1 MSAPDSSQF
10 HLDPS
15 NAEDAEL
22 ISFFVEGLPE
32 RVEALREASQTRDI
46 EIIHRIAHQL
56 KGSAPNYGFPAIGT
70 AASELEQAV
79 SNASTDSVEQLT
91 NELNALINL
100 CESYTKE
107 S

>member
-1 MSAPDSSQF
+1 MSAHDPSQF
-10 HLDPS
+10 HLDPT
-15 NAEDAEL
+15 NEEDAEL

-32 RVEALREASQTRDI
+32 RVEALREASQSRDI
-46 EIIHRIAHQL
+46 EIIQRIAHQL
-56 KGSAPNYGFPAIGT
+56 KGAAPNYGFPAIGT

-79 SNASTDSVEQLT
+79 SQASTNSIEQLT
-91 NELNALINL
+91 SELNALINL